1 MELIKK
7 VLAEDGITIRGVYER
22 SDVKVRKQEGMEL
35 VKGFIGPEFPTLVQI
50 EENGV
55 KYEVDV
61 KDRKQASSL
70 IRNITDLQFR
80 NYVRVRKSWTA
91 SHIQAPLL

>member
-1 MELIKK
+1 M
-7 VLAEDGITIRGVYER
+7 
-22 SDVKVRKQEGMEL
+22 

-61 KDRKQASSL
+61 KDGQKNRIFPGSE
-70 IRNITDLQFR
+70 I
-80 NYVRVRKSWTA
+80 
-91 SHIQAPLL
+91 